1 MMKCAKFAILLA
13 ALPSVATAQAPE
25 ASPDAGQCAAIPDG
39 AITTSF
45 DTLPDI
51 IRATMMK
58 FTNFSP
64 TDASCKLETTYLHAH
79 TCFERAAL
87 LHNEWIVVMN
97 IAHMPEGK
105 GHAFVWKVTGDD
117 LTEVAWTRAYA
128 SLCTLESLGALRDG
142 YAVSKEEG
150 KPAVIRPMP

>member
-1 MMKCAKFAILLA
+1 MIKLAKLVILIA
-13 ALPSVATAQAPE
+13 ALPSVAMAQG
-25 ASPDAGQCAAIPDG
+25 ASQDAFQCAYIPDAAMA
-39 AITTSF
+39 TSF
-45 DTLPDI
+45 DTLPDA
-51 IRATMMK
+51 IRAAMMK

-64 TDASCKLETTYLHAH
+64 TDAPCKLETSYLHAH

-105 GHAFVWKVTGDD
+105 GHAFVWKVSGDS

-128 SLCTLESLGALRDG
+128 SLCTFQALGALRDG

-150 KPAVIRPMP
+150 KPAVIGPMP